1 MTFLQI
7 ITAWGVT
14 ALVAAGAAAIL
25 SGIKNRDYSFWM
37 GWAFLFPPM
46 VLVLAFLP
54 RLEGHRP
61 RQPTLDE
68 LDRRQ
73 EREW

>member
-7 ITAWGVT
+7 ITGWGVL
-14 ALVAAGAAAIL
+14 ALVSAALAAVL

-37 GWAFLFPPM
+37 GWAFLIPPI
-46 VLVLAFLP
+46 VIVLAFLP
-54 RLEGHRP
+54 RLNGPRP